1 MPADAEL
8 CSADRAAVGI
18 AYGKAE
24 AAAVRVDM
32 AAAVFAAV
40 VERAAERLKKHRP
53 VFFPQLSQNTIQSS
67 RGVPQN
73 LQFFA
78 ICSISLV
85 VKIYI
90 FIIEI
95 LIVFVNDYFAIVRIV
110 IVRAICANK

>member
-18 AYGKAE
+18 AYGKDE

-53 VFFPQLSQNTIQSS
+53 VFFRSCRRIPFSPQEAF
-67 RGVPQN
+67 RR
-73 LQFFA
+73 
-78 ICSISLV
+78 ICSFSPFAPSPFLL
-85 VKIYI
+85 KYIY
-90 FIIEI
+90 
-95 LIVFVNDYFAIVRIV
+95 LL
-110 IVRAICANK
+110 

>member
-32 AAAVFAAV
+32 AVAVFAVV

-53 VFFPQLSQNTIQSS
+53 VFFRSCRRIPSSPQEAF
-67 RGVPQN
+67 RR
-73 LQFFA
+73 
-78 ICSISLV
+78 ICSFSPFAPSPLLLN
-85 VKIYI
+85 IYI
-90 FIIEI
+90 YYRNLDCF
-95 LIVFVNDYFAIVRIV
+95 
-110 IVRAICANK
+110 CQ